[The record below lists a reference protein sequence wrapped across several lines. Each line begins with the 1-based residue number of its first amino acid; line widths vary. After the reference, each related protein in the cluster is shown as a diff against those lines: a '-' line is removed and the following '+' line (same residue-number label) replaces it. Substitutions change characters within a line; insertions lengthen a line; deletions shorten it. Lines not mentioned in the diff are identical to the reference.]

1 MAWAR
6 RVWLRLQALFRRDQI
21 AHRLDDE
28 IQFHLDQQIGENVA
42 AGMDPEAARHA
53 ALRAFGNR
61 TCPQGRNARDVGLDV
76 A

>member
-1 MAWAR
+1 
-6 RVWLRLQALFRRDQI
+6 LFRRDQI